1 MIMIHTEYKI
11 RSDNSH
17 LTKEK
22 IFPILR
28 SHNMKNNISDK
39 IEKIY
44 FPQGLE
50 TGGNVIFHL
59 TLYLM
64 IFS

>member
-44 FPQGLE
+44 IPQGFR
-50 TGGNVIFHL
+50 NRW
-59 TLYLM
+59 
-64 IFS
+64 